1 MGIHYLLEEEKILI
15 LELLVDM
22 EEKEVIFLEESM
34 QMATLYHL
42 EEEWEEVK
50 LILEIQI
57 KFKFIKLKKYKKEK
71 KFQIINLCK
80 IKII

>member
-1 MGIHYLLEEEKILI
+1 
-15 LELLVDM
+15 
-22 EEKEVIFLEESM
+22 
-34 QMATLYHL
+34 MATLYHL

>member
-34 QMATLYHL
+34 
-42 EEEWEEVK
+42 
-50 LILEIQI
+50 
-57 KFKFIKLKKYKKEK
+57 
-71 KFQIINLCK
+71 
-80 IKII
+80 